1 MPRETTDRSS
11 LRGPMAVSVR
21 RSCSCGK
28 PSALAQEASGDEGL
42 RSILTDHPQL
52 VTPVDVAAHP
62 PDVDTPADLGT
73 LA

>member
-1 MPRETTDRSS
+1 MPREATGRSS

-21 RSCSCGK
+21 RSCSCAK
-28 PSALAQEASGDEGL
+28 PSAWRDEASGDEGL

-52 VTPVDVAAHP
+52 VTPVDVGRHP
-62 PDVDTPADLGT
+62 PDVDTPADLSA